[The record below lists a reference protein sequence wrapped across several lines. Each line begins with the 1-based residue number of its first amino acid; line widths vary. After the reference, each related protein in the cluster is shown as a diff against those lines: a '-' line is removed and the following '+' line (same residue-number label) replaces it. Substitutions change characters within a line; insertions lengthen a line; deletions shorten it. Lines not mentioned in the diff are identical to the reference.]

1 EQHHRLALA
10 QERAG
15 RAVVEHG
22 LRHAAG
28 PPTRRARLR
37 STSATSR
44 QKLHTSPHAGIPQ
57 RAQAF
62 GGRSSSAAARAQ
74 AACPPRRNS
83 RTKDSLVPGLAASRR
98 LSASLYT
105 SCVAPTL
112 LGHSSTT

>member
-1 EQHHRLALA
+1 ALA

-15 RAVVEHG
+15 RAVVERG

-57 RAQAF
+57 RAQAL
-62 GGRSSSAAARAQ
+62 GGRSSSAAARAAK